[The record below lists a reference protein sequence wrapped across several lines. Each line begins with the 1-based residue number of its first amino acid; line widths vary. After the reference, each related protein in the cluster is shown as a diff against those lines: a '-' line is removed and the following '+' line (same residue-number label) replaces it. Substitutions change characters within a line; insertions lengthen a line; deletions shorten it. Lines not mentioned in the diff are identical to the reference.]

1 MFKRKAGSATSERLG
16 YFPGVVLLGP
26 RQVGKTTLAQSLAAE
41 RPDTV
46 FLDLEKPADRAKL
59 SQPDLFFRAHRD
71 RLVVLD
77 EVQHAPGIFE
87 VLRPEIDEDRR
98 PGRFLLLGSAS
109 GVLLRQSSE
118 SLAGRVSYVE
128 LPPLLA
134 SETGSDAVQ
143 VQSLWT
149 RGGFPLSFAAPSDHL
164 SYVWRQD
171 FIRTFLQRDLP
182 GLGVNV
188 AAETMHR
195 FWRML
200 AHLQGQAFNASRLG
214 ASLGGLAH
222 TTVARHL
229 DSLVDAM
236 VVRRIEPWLVNTGKR
251 LVKSPK
257 VYIRDSG
264 LVHALLSIP
273 SAADL
278 FGHPVTGAS
287 WEGFVI
293 EQILAHA
300 PLGSVHGYYRTSA
313 GAEIDLVLAGKQGTL
328 AFEIKFST
336 APKPTR
342 GFWSALQDLQPRRA
356 FVVAPVSSRYPL
368 ADGVEVLPI
377 ADLPEVLAD
386 A

>member
-1 MFKRKAGSATSERLG
+1 MFERKAASAVRERLE

-26 RQVGKTTLAQSLAAE
+26 RQVGKTTLAKGLAAG
-41 RPDTV
+41 RPGTV

-71 RLVVLD
+71 HLVVLD
-77 EVQHAPGIFE
+77 EVQYAPGIFE

-109 GVLLRQSSE
+109 GPLLRQSSE

-128 LPPLLA
+128 LTPLLA
-134 SETGSDAVQ
+134 SETGAEAADIHR
-143 VQSLWT
+143 LWA
-149 RGGFPLSFAAPSDHL
+149 RGGFPLSLAAPSDEL
-164 SYVWRQD
+164 SHIWRQD

-182 GLGVNV
+182 SLGVNV
-188 AAETMHR
+188 PAETMHR

-200 AHLQGQAFNASRLG
+200 AHLQGQNFNASRLG
-214 ASLGGLAH
+214 VSLGGLAH

-236 VVRRIEPWLVNTGKR
+236 VVRKVEPWMANTGKR

-264 LVHALLSIP
+264 LVHALLSLA
-273 SAADL
+273 SSADL
-278 FGHPVTGAS
+278 FGHPVTGSS
-287 WEGFVI
+287 WEGFAI
-293 EQILAHA
+293 EQILSHA
-300 PLGSVHGYYRTSA
+300 PLGSLHGYYRTAA
-313 GAEIDLVLAGKQGTL
+313 GAEIDLIVAGKRGDQ

-342 GFWSALQDLQPRRA
+342 GFWSALDDLKPRRA
-356 FVVAPVSSRYPL
+356 FVVAPVSGRHAL
-368 ADGVEVLPI
+368 AKGVEVIPVG
-377 ADLPEVLAD
+377 DLPEVLAD